1 MVNCENGAANLTIEG
16 KDASLVL
23 LYNQI
28 YIDMT
33 ELKRFDFENG
43 ISYKLKEIPE
53 DIGNIGRNLNWKE
66 YINNE
71 PIAYIKMID
80 DKTYHFY
87 WYGFY
92 NKKTK
97 KESLKKIVFNM
108 RLIMKKL
115 FSKNV
120 NKIYQNR

>member
-1 MVNCENGAANLTIEG
+1 MLKNYTIDNVN
-16 KDASLVL
+16 D
-23 LYNQI
+23 
-28 YIDMT
+28 
-33 ELKRFDFENG
+33 
-43 ISYKLKEIPE
+43 
-53 DIGNIGRNLNWKE
+53 
-66 YINNE
+66 E

-92 NKKTK
+92 NKKQK
-97 KESLKKIVFNM
+97 KESLKKIVSS
-108 RLIMKKL
+108 RKLITKKL